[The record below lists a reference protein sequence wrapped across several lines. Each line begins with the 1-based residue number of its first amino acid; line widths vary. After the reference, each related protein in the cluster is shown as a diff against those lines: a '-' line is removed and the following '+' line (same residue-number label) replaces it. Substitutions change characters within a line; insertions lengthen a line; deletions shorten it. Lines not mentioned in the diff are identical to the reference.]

1 MISRR
6 GFMFV
11 GGWAIAF
18 GAFSLALSGC
28 KGSAQPAAP
37 PPPEVT
43 VIEAKP
49 SSVTVYNEYVAQTQ
63 APDTIEI
70 RSQVTGL
77 LERQAFADGA
87 RVKKGDLLYV
97 IDQRPF
103 QAQLAQAKASLAQ
116 AEANLVN
123 AKQNLA
129 RNSRLIAQ
137 KAVSQQD
144 YDTAV
149 AQERSSAALVEAQK
163 AVMRNVELNLEF
175 ATLRAPRDGTM
186 SSSQVKPGALITAQ
200 QTLLATLY
208 SSDPM
213 WVNFSI
219 SEDRFLE
226 LQKTLKH
233 PVGDN
238 PDTAPPFHIRLADG
252 TDWKLPGKLNFVD
265 ATIDQKSGTL
275 QVRISVPNPD
285 RLLRPGL
292 FVRVIV
298 AAYDNASAIRIPQQ
312 AVQELQGLKT
322 VYVVGADDKV
332 VEGERKLDDWIEPRI
347 RPISG
352 PHFFDHDAAVAG
364 GEDVDHATGKDRGGE
379 PVGGLTDR
387 GELALDG
394 VCEAAAGV
402 KISLSGG
409 RHVPS
414 RRRRHQSRPRIR
426 RRWRG
431 QS

>member
-1 MISRR
+1 MRNVDPFGRIA
-6 GFMFV
+6 
-11 GGWAIAF
+11 GWALA
-18 GAFSLALSGC
+18 ASLSLSMLIGC
-28 KGSAQPAAP
+28 KGSAQPPAP
-37 PPPEVT
+37 PAPEVS
-43 VIEAKP
+43 VIEVKSGP
-49 SSVTVYNEYVAQTQ
+49 VTVFNEYVAQTQ

-77 LERQAFADGA
+77 LERQVFTDGA
-87 RVKKGDLLYV
+87 RVKKGDVLYV

-103 QAQLAQAKASLAQ
+103 EAQLSQAKASLAQ

-149 AQERSSAALVEAQK
+149 AQERSGTALVEAQK
-163 AVMRNVELNLEF
+163 ALLRNVELNLEF
-175 ATLRAPRDGTM
+175 ATLRASRDGFM
-186 SSSQVKPGALITAQ
+186 SSSLVKPGALITAQ
-200 QTLLATLY
+200 QTLLTTLY

-233 PVGDN
+233 PPGDR

-252 TDWKLPGKLNFVD
+252 TDYSLAGKLNFID
-265 ATIDQKSGTL
+265 ATVDQKSGTL

-298 AAYDNASAIRIPQQ
+298 AAFENPNAIRIPQQ

-322 VYVVGADDKV
+322 VYVVGAEDKAEARQIV
-332 VEGERKLDDWIEPRI
+332 ARYRMGNDWVIDSGLNAGDWIVIEGLGKV
-347 RPISG
+347 RPG
-352 PHFFDHDAAVAG
+352 APVKPVAAAAVARNAAP
-364 GEDVDHATGKDRGGE
+364 DPA
-379 PVGGLTDR
+379 PVTL
-387 GELALDG
+387 
-394 VCEAAAGV
+394 
-402 KISLSGG
+402 KK
-409 RHVPS
+409 
-414 RRRRHQSRPRIR
+414 
-426 RRWRG
+426 
-431 QS
+431 